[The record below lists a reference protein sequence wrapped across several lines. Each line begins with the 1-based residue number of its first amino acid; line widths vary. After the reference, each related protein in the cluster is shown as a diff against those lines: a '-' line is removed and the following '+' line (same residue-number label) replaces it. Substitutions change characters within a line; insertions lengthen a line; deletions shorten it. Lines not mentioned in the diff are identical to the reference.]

1 MKRTSTATSTF
12 GTSGRVNHNA
22 EVFYKSRMYEELQ
35 REEKPYKTASNPFPD
50 YLRDRFIVGSA
61 EHMTIIPDNAVHLA
75 VTSPPYNVSK
85 EYDKDLS
92 LTEYLAMLKRVFQET
107 YRVLV
112 DGGRFC
118 INVANLGRKPYIPLS
133 HHISRL
139 MSEVGFH
146 MRGEIIWDKGS
157 SASPSTAWGS
167 WMSASNPTFRDTHE
181 YILVFSKGSYKRN
194 RTKEEMVSKRNTI
207 SREDFMAWTKSVW
220 HFNAVSAK
228 RIGHPAPFPIA
239 LPYRFI
245 QLLSFE
251 GDIILDPF
259 MGSGTTA
266 IAALKSNRHY
276 VGFDTSADYISLAEK
291 RIAAFKEQEE

>member
-1 MKRTSTATSTF
+1 MKKTSTVTSAF

-22 EVFYKSRMYEELQ
+22 EVFYNSRMYEELH
-35 REEKPYKTASNPFPD
+35 REEKSSTTASNPFPD
-50 YLRDRFIVGSA
+50 CLRDKLIVGSA

-75 VTSPPYNVSK
+75 VTSPPYNVAK

-107 YRVLV
+107 HRVLV

-133 HHISRL
+133 HYISRL

-181 YILVFSKGSYKRN
+181 YILVFSKGSYKRS
-194 RTKEEMVSKRNTI
+194 RTKEEMASKRNTI

-228 RIGHPAPFPIA
+228 RIGHPAPFPTA
-239 LPYRFI
+239 LPYRFV

-251 GDIILDPF
+251 GDIVLDPF

-276 VGFDTSADYISLAEK
+276 VGFDTSADYTALAEK
-291 RIAAFKEQEE
+291 RIAAFKEQEG